1 MQPTLLRNVYCLF
14 TAIFLLTAGLLLLL
28 SWPYIFDYLI
38 KANMQLRPDN
48 HLFHLWKKNPFP
60 MTINFYMFNWTN
72 PQDLLDTSVK
82 PRFQEI
88 GPYVFN
94 EVKEKVNITW
104 NDNGTVSF
112 LLRRDWHFNEEKS
125 VGSLDDEIVTANPI
139 LLVRRS
145 DTMIF
150 KVV

>member
-1 MQPTLLRNVYCLF
+1 
-14 TAIFLLTAGLLLLL
+14 
-28 SWPYIFDYLI
+28 
-38 KANMQLRPDN
+38 
-48 HLFHLWKKNPFP
+48 
-60 MTINFYMFNWTN
+60 MFNWTN